1 MNKNTYSFIERNTKI
16 LFIVL
21 SALVLLLAFLYVYF
35 INFAIHKTA
44 LREDVRIETMDLQS
58 KTSNLEKEYLALQ
71 REITK
76 DFALRNG
83 FVDVEETVFVSIP
96 NTQLSLHE

>member
-1 MNKNTYSFIERNTKI
+1 MNKNTYNFIGAHTKKVFI
-16 LFIVL
+16 LMSASVL
-21 SALVLLLAFLYVYF
+21 VLAFLYVYF
-35 INFAIHKTA
+35 INVAIHKTA

-58 KTSNLEKEYLALQ
+58 KTSNLEQEYLVLQ
-71 REITK
+71 KEVTK

-96 NTQLSLHE
+96 STQLSLHE

>member
-1 MNKNTYSFIERNTKI
+1 MNKNTYNFIEQHSKTI
-16 LFIVL
+16 FIVL
-21 SALVLLLAFLYVYF
+21 STLVLVLAFMYVYF
-35 INFAIHKTA
+35 INLAIHKTA

-58 KTSNLEKEYLALQ
+58 KTSTLEQEYLVLQ
-71 REITK
+71 KEITR

-96 NTQLSLHE
+96 NTQLSLNE